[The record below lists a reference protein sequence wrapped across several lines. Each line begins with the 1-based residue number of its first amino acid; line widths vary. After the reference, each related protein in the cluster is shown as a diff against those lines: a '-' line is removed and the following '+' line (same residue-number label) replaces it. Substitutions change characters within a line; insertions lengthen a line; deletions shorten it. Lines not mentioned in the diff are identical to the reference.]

1 MCASFFNLQLFISQC
16 WNLNEQFI
24 LASIVFVHFQSGIQG
39 KSSLNV
45 QMAKLQMQKVTM
57 VLTQSYYS
65 WNFGQ
70 NVNMLIN
77 GSTTVRSVTLGVG
90 DNSSIDATML
100 GTALDSVESDE
111 FVVLAVEPLQ
121 ALDIWRA
128 AYGMGKAGYPYWYFG
143 TDGATAFDPA
153 DANITDP
160 SMVAELV
167 GEIGVSPY
175 GGDFSSD
182 SVCNK
187 FYSYWQTMNYPG
199 YISDGQ
205 NRTRSYVPYLIDA
218 VTAYFT
224 VIDNLIQ
231 ANITVNALNVFQA
244 FNGSGPG
251 TPVFEGCT
259 GLVSFDPETGS
270 RNATAQIPIFDFV
283 SLTPSYWEAKGEIR
297 NAEFQSL
304 QSLTRPGSGS
314 ASLHKSKVGVVVG
327 TLVGLASVLALIVG
341 GTYYYLRKKNS
352 SLTRTDS
359 MARMWER

>member
-1 MCASFFNLQLFISQC
+1 VTDQTI
-16 WNLNEQFI
+16 
-24 LASIVFVHFQSGIQG
+24 FVHTFIGCLYAGVSVSVLIILTHCYSGF
-39 KSSLNV
+39 
-45 QMAKLQMQKVTM
+45 
-57 VLTQSYYS
+57 
-65 WNFGQ
+65 WC
-70 NVNMLIN
+70 
-77 GSTTVRSVTLGVG
+77 
-90 DNSSIDATML
+90 
-100 GTALDSVESDE
+100 
-111 FVVLAVEPLQ
+111 
-121 ALDIWRA
+121 
-128 AYGMGKAGYPYWYFG
+128 
-143 TDGATAFDPA
+143 AFDSGA
-153 DANITDP
+153 
-160 SMVAELV
+160 
-167 GEIGVSPY
+167 

-283 SLTPSYWEAKGEIR
+283 SLTPSYWEVCFYCTTCLLGFWR
-297 NAEFQSL
+297 L
-304 QSLTRPGSGS
+304 S
-314 ASLHKSKVGVVVG
+314 A
-327 TLVGLASVLALIVG
+327 
-341 GTYYYLRKKNS
+341 
-352 SLTRTDS
+352 
-359 MARMWER
+359 